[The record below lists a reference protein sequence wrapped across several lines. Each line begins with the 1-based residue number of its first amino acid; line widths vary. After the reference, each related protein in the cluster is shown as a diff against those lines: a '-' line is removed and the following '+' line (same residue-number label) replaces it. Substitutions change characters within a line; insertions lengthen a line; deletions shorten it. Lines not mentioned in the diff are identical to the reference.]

1 MRKIWD
7 MEAELRK
14 DVHVIESKELRECL
28 DTVHE
33 AIQEHKDEVPRDVY
47 NAFYDSVAKFRAS
60 ESEREEM
67 IKEYSR
73 GIDDMALYNKG
84 DMMKLAKMAKKL
96 GRWSLTDDLAE
107 RKQALEESRGGEA
120 RAKAPC
126 PFTR

>member
-1 MRKIWD
+1 MGRKIWD

-60 ESEREEM
+60 ESEREEL

-73 GIDDMALYNKG
+73 AVDEMAWYGRG
-84 DMMKLAKMAKKL
+84 DMLKLAKMAKKL
-96 GRWSLTDDLAE
+96 GRWSVTDDLAE
-107 RKQALEESRGGEA
+107 RKQALIESRIAEQPA
-120 RAKAPC
+120 RAC
-126 PFTR
+126 P